1 MKERRDCERREA
13 VLPAEVCDAGTGE
26 VVGLLADIST
36 GGMMLRSESPLARG
50 TRLRLRVQLPGSG
63 VADDALAVEAA
74 VRWCE
79 PDLDPSVHLAGL
91 EFRGVTPPG
100 SAVVEEIR
108 RRLGQGR

>member
-1 MKERRDCERREA
+1 MKERRDDERREA

-36 GGMMLRSESPLARG
+36 GGMMLRSDTPLARG

-63 VADDALAVEAA
+63 PADDAPAVEAS
-74 VRWCE
+74 VCWCE